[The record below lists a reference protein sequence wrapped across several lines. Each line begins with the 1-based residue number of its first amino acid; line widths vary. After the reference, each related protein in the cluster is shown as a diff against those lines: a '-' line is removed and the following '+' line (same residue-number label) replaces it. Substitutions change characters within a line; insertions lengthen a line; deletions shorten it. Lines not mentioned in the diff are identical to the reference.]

1 MLTVKSMNSKQ
12 QGYTLIELMIVVA
25 IVGVLAAVAIPS
37 FRSYVLRSRVSE
49 ATGFLSEIK
58 QRQEVYR
65 SEFGQYAA
73 AAWNPAAVPGV
84 NPVGWAAAG
93 DWQQLAASPDAA
105 TYFRYQI
112 VSGVPGTTPGGL
124 GFTGN
129 DFWYVSTA
137 QADLDGDG
145 AILTLEGYSAA
156 NHIWND
162 QSAGWE

>member
-1 MLTVKSMNSKQ
+1 MKSRH
-12 QGYTLIELMIVVA
+12 GYTLIELMIVVA
-25 IVGVLAAVAIPS
+25 IVGVLAAVAIPA
-37 FRSYVLRSRVSE
+37 FRSYTLRARVSE

-73 AAWNPAAVPGV
+73 APWNPAAVPGV
-84 NPVGWAAAG
+84 NAVGWAADAS
-93 DWQQLAASPDAA
+93 WQQLAASPDGA

-112 VSGVPGTTPGGL
+112 LAGAPGTFPPGGL

-129 DFWYVSTA
+129 DFWYVGFA

-145 AILTLEGYSAA
+145 TILNLEGYSAA